1 MTVGVR
7 VAEVV
12 ATIPWLDGDSKTHGE
27 ADWYV
32 SSDGTHGERFTR
44 NLHKGVLFASV
55 TMNTKMGLG
64 FEGKRVGRCLKD
76 SEHRGTFFAALQN
89 QKKLKK
95 GCFMLQVRAN
105 EV

>member
-12 ATIPWLDGDSKTHGE
+12 ATIPRLDGDSKTHGE

-55 TMNTKMGLG
+55 TMNTKIGLG
-64 FEGKRVGRCLKD
+64 FDR
-76 SEHRGTFFAALQN
+76 
-89 QKKLKK
+89 KK
-95 GCFMLQVRAN
+95 GLGDVWKTQNIEGRFSPLCKSKKH
-105 EV
+105 